1 MYTLPAVAMQVVEL
15 TNEPEIDVAALKEC
29 IQNDPAL
36 TTKILRVVNSSLFG
50 LPSRVGDLNQ
60 ALALIG
66 SNPLKLMVLGFSL
79 PDELLS
85 NLEMDVLENY
95 WRHALV
101 KAVAAREISELVWG
115 LPGDEAFIA
124 GLLQDVGLLVLIQEL
139 GTPYVTFLDQ
149 VWTVGGDLAELECS
163 TLGFD
168 HGVLSS
174 RLLEEWGLPRSLVD
188 SISQP
193 FDVERLLQLPDN
205 EQALPQILHLAE
217 IVAGLLSHDRGELL
231 KSLLCVGRRY
241 HNLTTIQVDELID
254 SLETNVQ
261 PLAEI
266 LSVPLTRVDYRNI
279 LTRAHSQLAN
289 AADEATETMC
299 LTSNVPEMQVA
310 SRALTGALQR
320 LVADPDQQFESNPG
334 LGTPEAE
341 ALFESSPGVPPTI
354 AVKKEVNDPGM
365 VGLIACAIANCR
377 KSRCAISLALIEL
390 DDYESLFLTCSLDG
404 AFRVVDQLQSA
415 LLDLLGDDGQL
426 VPADD
431 ARFAVILEDCDRQQG
446 VRLIRHL
453 VQGVRD
459 WSADDVV
466 NRGSIRSIS
475 AGLAT
480 LSMPP
485 KNFRT
490 NDLIDSAQRCLNGA
504 KSSGG
509 DSVKSIDI

>member
-1 MYTLPAVAMQVVEL
+1 MYTLPAVAMRVVEL
-15 TNEPEIDVAALKEC
+15 TNQPSIDVAALKEC

-50 LPSRVGDLNQ
+50 LPSKVADLNQ

-66 SNPLKLMVLGFSL
+66 TNPLKLMVLGFSL

-85 NLEMDVLENY
+85 NLEMDILENY

-115 LPGDEAFIA
+115 ISGDEAFVA
-124 GLLQDVGLLVLIQEL
+124 GLLQDVGVLVLIQEL
-139 GTPYVTFLDQ
+139 GPPYVTFLDQ
-149 VWTVGGDLAELECS
+149 VWSVGGDLAELESS

-174 RLLEEWGLPRSLVD
+174 RLLEEWGLPKALVK
-188 SISQP
+188 SVSQP
-193 FDVERLLQLPDN
+193 FDVERLTQLPDD

-217 IVAGLLSHDRGELL
+217 IVAGLLSHDRSELL
-231 KSLLCVGRRY
+231 KNLLSVGRSY
-241 HNLTTIQVDELID
+241 HDLTIGQVDELID
-254 SLETNVQ
+254 SLEANVQ

-279 LTRAHSQLAN
+279 LTQAHSQLAN
-289 AADEATETMC
+289 AADKATKTIC
-299 LTSNVPEMQVA
+299 STRNGPELQVA

-320 LVADPDQQFESNPG
+320 LATAPGQPSDSNPD
-334 LGTPEAE
+334 LATQMAE
-341 ALFESSPGVPPTI
+341 ASESTAGVPQVI
-354 AVKKEVNDPGM
+354 AVKKSINDPGM
-365 VGLIACAIANCR
+365 IGRITAAIANCR
-377 KSRCAISLALIEL
+377 KSRCAISLALVEL
-390 DDYESLFLTCSLDG
+390 DDYESLFLTCGLDG
-404 AFRVVDQLQSA
+404 VYQVVDQLRLA

-431 ARFAVILEDCDRQQG
+431 ARFAVILENCDRQQG
-446 VRLIRHL
+446 VLLIRHL
-453 VQGVRD
+453 VQGVRR
-459 WSADDVV
+459 SSTDDTG
-466 NRGSIRSIS
+466 NRGCIRSIS

-490 NDLIDSAQRCLNGA
+490 NDLIESAQRCLDGA